1 MMIFHIKKNST
12 VLFSQATVAGNPFL
26 KMKGLLGKKTM
37 SSEEAL
43 IFSKAPSL
51 HTFFM
56 KFPIDIAF
64 LDSTKRVITCWI
76 GVKPNRILPY
86 VKSSYTIE
94 MPEDSIP
101 RKGITLGDQ
110 LLWEES
116 GQTVLEFTLLI
127 ASIVLSLAVVW
138 PRLTTSFNIYIRS
151 IIDYLVDY

>member
-1 MMIFHIKKNST
+1 
-12 VLFSQATVAGNPFL
+12 
-26 KMKGLLGKKTM
+26 M

-43 IFSKAPSL
+43 IFPKAPSL
-51 HTFFM
+51 HTVGM
-56 KFPIDIAF
+56 KFSIDIAF

-101 RKGITLGDQ
+101 RKGIMLGDQ

-116 GQTVLEFTLLI
+116 GQTVVEFALLI

-138 PRLTTSFNIYIRS
+138 PTLNNTFNIYIRN
-151 IIDYLVDY
+151 ILDYLVDY